1 MASIDNLRAKQYSVA
16 AFTNNKMGLR
26 ARVLENCGGPQ
37 YSKEILKNSSL
48 ASPLLFGEVPE
59 SFVKRL
65 ESFLTFR
72 DSYLIRPTALST
84 PVKRAPLSLS

>member
-1 MASIDNLRAKQYSVA
+1 MQLVRDSLKMASIDNLRAKQYKVA

-48 ASPLLFGEVPE
+48 ASPLLFGEGPNPLLKGWNP
-59 SFVKRL
+59 SL
-65 ESFLTFR
+65 HLGI
-72 DSYLIRPTALST
+72 LI
-84 PVKRAPLSLS
+84 